1 MRTINYYKVGILK
14 NGESYFEQTEVGV
27 ALENDQWIVLDFR
40 NFDKVTKDKNYEH
53 SYPRIGVHRI
63 WKRDNETGYFSNHRE
78 WGNGVFYK
86 LYSETKK
93 RPSTIRK
100 EIEAFLEEKFGYL
113 ASIDLSFI
121 K

>member
-14 NGESYFEQTEVGV
+14 NGESYFEQSEIGV
-27 ALENDQWIVLDFR
+27 ALENDQWIILDVYEF
-40 NFDKVTKDKNYEH
+40 KKLTKTKDHEF
-53 SYPRIGVHRI
+53 SYPRIGI
-63 WKRDNETGYFSNHRE
+63 QKIIKRDNETGYFKEHRE

-100 EIEAFLEEKFGYL
+100 EIEMFIEEKFGYL
-113 ASIDLSFI
+113 GRIDLSFI